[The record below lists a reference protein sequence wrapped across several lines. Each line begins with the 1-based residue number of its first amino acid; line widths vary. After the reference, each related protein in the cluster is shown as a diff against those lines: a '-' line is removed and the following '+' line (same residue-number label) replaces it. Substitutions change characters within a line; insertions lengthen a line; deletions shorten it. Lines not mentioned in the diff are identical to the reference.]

1 MPRPRKSE
9 FNPAEPKRKSRRA
22 PARTD
27 APAANAE
34 GPDSCKR
41 RTKGSGRLFKRG
53 AVWFLAW
60 VVNGKKFCRSTKET
74 TRRAAE
80 KRAEEFIAPFR
91 LKDNADADAGKADRA
106 AAAGLDAAAAAL
118 RTSSDAKR
126 EAFNKLTALP
136 LARAWSA
143 FESSLFHKEWAENT
157 RRLNEARVEAFAA
170 WMKRHH
176 PEARA
181 ARDVT
186 GEHAVEFMQTIRA
199 AHSGK
204 TFNDYRAILLQTWDG
219 LRKIPS
225 AAVTVN
231 PWRDIERAERNSHT
245 RRELT
250 VEELA
255 AVIQAAEGEM
265 RLLFAIGIY
274 TGLRLGDAVRLDWG
288 AVDLVRGFVNVTP
301 AKTAR
306 HGTKVRI
313 PLAPALRGIL
323 EMTPPRRRRGRIL
336 PALAAEYETE
346 GSAGMILVR
355 KVQAVFKAA
364 GIETQAVTRQKNKDG
379 TPRKTVEVGFHSLR
393 HTYVS
398 LCANAGVPLAIVQAI
413 VGHTNP
419 AMTAHYF
426 HESDAAL
433 QGVLPALP
441 DVTRPAAALPAP
453 EPTDLPALPA
463 PDAPAALPAPD
474 AAPAFDAERFKAELE
489 ALTSAQLDEAARI
502 LAAVRAARVA
512 AV

>member
-1 MPRPRKSE
+1 MPRNRKTESR
-9 FNPAEPKRKSRRA
+9 NSTPA
-22 PARTD
+22 
-27 APAANAE
+27 
-34 GPDSCKR
+34 PDSAPQPTAETKNQQGR
-41 RTKGSGRLFKRG
+41 AKGSGHKGRAKGSGYLFKRG
-53 AVWFLAW
+53 AVWFVTW

-80 KRAEEFIAPFR
+80 KRVEEFVAPYK
-91 LKDNADADAGKADRA
+91 LKEEAAADAAQANRA

-118 RTSSDAKR
+118 RTASDAKR
-126 EAFNKLTALP
+126 EAFYQRTALP
-136 LARAWSA
+136 LADAWHA
-143 FESSLFHKEWAENT
+143 FDSSLFHKEWAENT
-157 RRLNEARVEAFAA
+157 HRLNAARVESFAA
-170 WMKRHH
+170 WMKAHH
-176 PEARA
+176 PEIRA
-181 ARDVT
+181 AREVT

-225 AAVTVN
+225 AAVAVN
-231 PWRDIERAERNSHT
+231 PWRDIERAERHSHT

-313 PLAPALRGIL
+313 PLAPVLRDLL
-323 EMTPPRRRRGRIL
+323 EKTPPRRRRGRIL
-336 PALAAEYETE
+336 PALADEYETE

-364 GIETQAVTRQKNKDG
+364 GIETQADTRQKNKDG

-441 DVTRPAAALPAP
+441 DVTRPAAALPA
-453 EPTDLPALPA
+453 
-463 PDAPAALPAPD
+463 ALPAPD

-489 ALTSAQLDEAARI
+489 ALTPEQLDEAARVV
-502 LAAVRAARVA
+502 AAVRAARVA
-512 AV
+512 AD

>member
-1 MPRPRKSE
+1 MGCQRQEVLPLDE
-9 FNPAEPKRKSRRA
+9 GDHAQSRRE
-22 PARTD
+22 AR
-27 APAANAE
+27 
-34 GPDSCKR
+34 G
-41 RTKGSGRLFKRG
+41 G
-53 AVWFLAW
+53 
-60 VVNGKKFCRSTKET
+60 
-74 TRRAAE
+74 
-80 KRAEEFIAPFR
+80 IAPFR

-170 WMKRHH
+170 WMKGHH

-255 AVIQAAEGEM
+255 AVIQAADGEM

-453 EPTDLPALPA
+453 
-463 PDAPAALPAPD
+463 DAPAALPAPD
-474 AAPAFDAERFKAELE
+474 TAPAFDAERFKAELE
-489 ALTSAQLDEAARI
+489 ALTPAQLDEAARI
-502 LAAVRAARVA
+502 LAAVRAAV
-512 AV
+512 V